1 MWWLMQHSKRAWVW
15 RHQFFE
21 LLELM
26 KRKNIELKP
35 QQTTIRP
42 APERISRSVLRR
54 VDHLLRAARRLRGHD
69 AETHRVRLLRDLR
82 VRLLSQYVRPVS
94 QQVVQKPRLR
104 LRRKQPPQL

>member
-35 QQTTIRP
+35 KQTTIRNR
-42 APERISRSVLRR
+42 PERISRSVLRR
-54 VDHLLRAARRLRGHD
+54 VDHLLRSARRLRVHD
-69 AETHRVRLLRDLR
+69 AETHRVRLLRALR

>member
-1 MWWLMQHSKRAWVW
+1 MWWLMQHSKRACVW

-35 QQTTIRP
+35 QQTTIRN

-54 VDHLLRAARRLRGHD
+54 VDHLLRSARRLRGHD
-69 AETHRVRLLRDLR
+69 TETHRTRLLRDLR
-82 VRLLSQYVRPVS
+82 VRLLRQVVRPVR
-94 QQVVQKPRLR
+94 QTLAHKPRLR
-104 LRRKQPPQL
+104 LRRKRPPQL